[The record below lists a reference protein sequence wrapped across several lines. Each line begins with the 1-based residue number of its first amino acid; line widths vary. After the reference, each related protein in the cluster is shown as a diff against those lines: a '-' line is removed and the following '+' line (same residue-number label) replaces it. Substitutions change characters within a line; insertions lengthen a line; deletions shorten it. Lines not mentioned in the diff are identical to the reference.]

1 MEKQGTC
8 TTNSCT
14 QRGRRIFLL
23 SYELRLLPSI
33 DFVSSSEL
41 VIHVPVFPIMI
52 TTTPSYIA
60 PSRALRVGESPVQVL
75 NPCMQ
80 KWTLNFQQLREKS
93 L

>member
-23 SYELRLLPSI
+23 SYELRLLPPI
-33 DFVSSSEL
+33 DFVSSGEL

-52 TTTPSYIA
+52 TTTPSYTV

-80 KWTLNFQQLREKS
+80 VSRIQTNIRY
-93 L
+93 

>member
-23 SYELRLLPSI
+23 SY
-33 DFVSSSEL
+33 DSSEL